1 VHWELGGLLA
11 LMGAMNLIPHVG
23 RFSER
28 LLFVSNATM
37 QDAPMPEIISEAH
50 HILIRTKQLPMIT
63 HLFLMIIQQQQFH
76 FDHIV
81 IPFSTQSQESMN
93 YRDFV
98 QIGFVP
104 LTNINV
110 YLDNV
115 FYKVG
120 FVMVSLLR

>member
-1 VHWELGGLLA
+1 
-11 LMGAMNLIPHVG
+11 
-23 RFSER
+23 
-28 LLFVSNATM
+28 M
-37 QDAPMPEIISEAH
+37 QDAPMPEIISEARPT
-50 HILIRTKQLPMIT
+50 LIRTKQLPMIT

-81 IPFSTQSQESMN
+81 IRFSTQSQELMN
-93 YRDFV
+93 YRNFV